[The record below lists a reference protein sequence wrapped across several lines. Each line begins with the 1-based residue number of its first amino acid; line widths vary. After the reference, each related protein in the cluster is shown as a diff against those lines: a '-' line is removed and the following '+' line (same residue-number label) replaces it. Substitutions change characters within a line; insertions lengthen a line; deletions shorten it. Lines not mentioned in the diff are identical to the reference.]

1 MFPGAWM
8 AWNLGLAALPLALA
22 RSLFAPGRRPSA
34 RWWVG
39 VVAFVALLPNAPYVL
54 TDVIHFDD
62 AVRASDSDLWVA
74 FAIVPAYAGLLA
86 GGFACYVASVV
97 RLERWLRGQGWT
109 LPQLLGADISV
120 HALCAVGVF
129 LGRVFRF
136 NSWDL
141 LARPHDIAS
150 VLRVPEPRSVA
161 IVALLFAVLGLGTA
175 GLRIGLGI
183 RVRASSDS

>member
-1 MFPGAWM
+1 
-8 AWNLGLAALPLALA
+8 
-22 RSLFAPGRRPSA
+22 
-34 RWWVG
+34 
-39 VVAFVALLPNAPYVL
+39 
-54 TDVIHFDD
+54 
-62 AVRASDSDLWVA
+62 
-74 FAIVPAYAGLLA
+74 
-86 GGFACYVASVV
+86 
-97 RLERWLRGQGWT
+97 
-109 LPQLLGADISV
+109 
-120 HALCAVGVF
+120 VGVF

-161 IVALLFAVLGLGTA
+161 IVAVLFAVLGLGTA

>member
-8 AWNLGLAALPLALA
+8 AWNLGLAALPLLLA
-22 RSLFAPGRRPSA
+22 RSLFAPARRPSP
-34 RWWVG
+34 RWWLG
-39 VVAFVALLPNAPYVL
+39 AVVFVALLPNAPYVL
-54 TDVIHFDD
+54 TDIVHFDD
-62 AVRASDSDLWVA
+62 AVRASESDLWVA
-74 FAIVPAYAGLLA
+74 FAIVPAYTALLA

-97 RLERWLRGQGWT
+97 RLERWLRAQGWT
-109 LPQLLGADISV
+109 LPQLLGADITV
-120 HALCAVGVF
+120 HALCAVGIF

-150 VLRVPEPRSVA
+150 VVQMPEPRSIGILV
-161 IVALLFAVLGLGTA
+161 LLFAVLGLGTA

-183 RVRASSDS
+183 RVRTPSNS